1 MNKGLK
7 IFLWILAIIIV
18 LAVMGYFLSK
28 TILDNVIFSKPI
40 PQGLDLKGLTLGD
53 LANIALAGEQK
64 TVTVTV
70 GMNITNN
77 NSFAIP
83 FSNVKAQ
90 LYYKGVLIGETNDPD
105 SHTIPASGSAQ
116 FTDTVNIILNNAGG
130 NLLIEKLKGGKP
142 QLDYVIGLRVFGI
155 PIPSVKDTLI
165 WE

>member
-7 IFLWILAIIIV
+7 IFLWV
-18 LAVMGYFLSK
+18 LAALAGLALAGYFVAKSV
-28 TILDNVIFSKPI
+28 IDNVDFSAPI
-40 PQGLDLKGLTLGD
+40 PQGLDLKGITLSD
-53 LANIALAGEQK
+53 LANIALAGGEK

-70 GMNITNN
+70 GMTITNN

-105 SHTIPASGSAQ
+105 SHKIPANGSVQ
-116 FTDTVNIILNNAGG
+116 LTDTVNIILNNAGG
-130 NLLIEKLKGGKP
+130 NLLIEKIKGGKP

-165 WE
+165 W